1 MTGHPNLM
9 APGAESQMNEKFP
22 YNGKL
27 LLERCVT
34 YGNTPF
40 RVS

>member
-27 LLERCVT
+27 QKVC
-34 YGNTPF
+34 F
-40 RVS
+40 HK